1 MSFDSAI
8 KIKCKVKLSLTARQW
23 QLYTMPGAAA
33 AARSMNAKVAKALNA
48 GDCDA
53 AFAILDE
60 YSKFGAGDT
69 EPRMVL
75 NHIMDKMGFA

>member
-1 MSFDSAI
+1 MNGI
-8 KIKCKVKLSLTARQW
+8 KLTCKVKLSLTARDW
-23 QLYTMPGAAA
+23 QLYDMPGAKA
-33 AARSMNAKVAKALNA
+33 AARSINSRVAKALNA
-48 GDCDA
+48 GDGDA
-53 AFAILDE
+53 AFAVLDE

>member
-1 MSFDSAI
+1 MSINSAI
-8 KIKCKVKLSLTARQW
+8 QIKCKVKLSLTAREW
-23 QLYTMPGAAA
+23 QLYSMPGAAA

-48 GDCDA
+48 NDGNA
-53 AFAILDE
+53 AFAVLDE
-60 YSKFGAGDT
+60 YQKFGASDT